1 MTSERDLIEAMG
13 SEPPIL
19 AGSRKAPDRRDVSL
33 RWLSGTFLTGIA
45 SSALMGFALFAALDG
60 REQLALP
67 GQALAAVD
75 VATASGQAQ
84 KGGRLAASQPRAKPV
99 DRSVMEVSTVVHEG
113 DHDVVRRRP
122 YALFKMS
129 LAANHTTDISY
140 PRFNPLTIV
149 ASGKTDPAPATSTG
163 QIYGA
168 QVDSEVSLKSVDFPI
183 GKTSLRYAASLDARE
198 AERIAR
204 KDADALTS
212 PTMQLASLYLPV
224 SPAANRNSPFVRFEA
239 SGNARVTAENVSVT
253 PMNNL
258 DIADANFGD
267 DIIPF
272 RTDETITEAMTAG
285 GFGKPEATEVSEA
298 LARLLESDSLSQGD
312 VLRLGIEQADG
323 DVRIMRASVYANG
336 NHIVTVARND
346 RGRFV
351 IGAQPPPSAAVAHAF
366 DDTPVPTIVERDLPD
381 LYDGIYRAGLSYG
394 MSETMIARVIRLLAP
409 VVDFKAEMKPSDR
422 LEVFFSSPDSDG
434 RATAGSQLLFL
445 DANIDGK
452 ETRLYRFQDKKGE
465 VDYYNSEGKSIHPFL
480 LRDPVPNGVFTSP
493 FGMRRHPIL
502 GYKRM
507 HWGCDWAAPRG
518 TPILS
523 VGDGVVVKAGWDS
536 GGYGNQTIISYGNGY
551 ESSYNHQSAIA
562 KGIRPG
568 AHVRQG
574 QVIGYVG
581 TTGESTGPHL
591 HYEIIVNGTK
601 VDPMKVRLPE
611 RKPLKGEALLAFE
624 HERKRIDS
632 LLENTGKPASAEV
645 ASR

>member
-1 MTSERDLIEAMG
+1 M
-13 SEPPIL
+13 L

-45 SSALMGFALFAALDG
+45 SSVLMGFALFAALDG

-84 KGGRLAASQPRAKPV
+84 KGGRLAASEPRAKPV
-99 DRSVMEVSTVVHEG
+99 DRSVMDVSTVVHEG

-140 PRFNPLTIV
+140 PQFNPLTIV
-149 ASGKTDPAPATSTG
+149 ASGKTDPAPASATG

-168 QVDSEVSLKSVDFPI
+168 QVDSEVSLRSVDFPI
-183 GKTSLRYAASLDARE
+183 GRRSLPYAASLDEKE

-204 KDADALTS
+204 NDADALTS
-212 PTMQLASLYLPV
+212 PTMQLASLYLPI
-224 SPAANRNSPFVRFEA
+224 SPAPAPSASFIHPEA
-239 SGNARVTAENVSVT
+239 SSNARVTAENVSVT

-258 DIADANFGD
+258 DVADANFGD
-267 DIIPF
+267 DVIPF
-272 RTDETITEAMTAG
+272 RTDQTISDAMTAG
-285 GFGKPEATEVSEA
+285 GFSSEEAGNISQA

-312 VLRLGIEQADG
+312 VLRLGIEQTDG
-323 DVRIMRASVYANG
+323 SVRIMRASVYSDG
-336 NHIVTVARND
+336 KHIVTVARND
-346 RGRFV
+346 HGRFV
-351 IGAQPPPSAAVAHAF
+351 IGAPPPPSDAVTHAF
-366 DDTPVPTIVERDLPD
+366 DETPVPTIVQRDLPD
-381 LYDGIYRAGLSYG
+381 VYDGIYRAGLSYG
-394 MSETMIARVIRLLAP
+394 MSEAMIGQVVRLLAP
-409 VVDFKAEMKPSDR
+409 VVDFKAEMKPVDR
-422 LEVFFSSPDSDG
+422 LEVFFSAPDSKG
-434 RATAGSQLLFL
+434 KATASSQLLFL
-445 DANIDGK
+445 NAWIDGK
-452 ETRLYRFQDKKGE
+452 ETRLYRFQDKKGN
-465 VDYYNSEGKSIHPFL
+465 VDYYDSEGKSIHPFL

-518 TPILS
+518 TPVLS
-523 VGDGVVVKAGWDS
+523 VGDGIVEKAGWDS

-581 TTGESTGPHL
+581 TTGESTGPHM
-591 HYEIIVNGTK
+591 HYEVIVNGTK

-611 RKPLKGEALLAFE
+611 RKPLRGDALLAFE
-624 HERKRIDS
+624 HERKRIDT
-632 LLENTGKPASAEV
+632 LLEGVDKPASAEV
-645 ASR
+645 ATR

>member
-1 MTSERDLIEAMG
+1 MASKRDLIEAMG
-13 SEPPIL
+13 SEPPLL
-19 AGSRKAPDRRDVSL
+19 AGGRKAPDRRDVSL
-33 RWLSGTFLTGIA
+33 RWLSGTFLTGI
-45 SSALMGFALFAALDG
+45 STTLLMGFALFAALDG

-84 KGGRLAASQPRAKPV
+84 KGGRLAAAQPRAKPV

-122 YALFKMS
+122 FAVFKMS
-129 LAANHTTDISY
+129 LAANHTTDVAY
-140 PRFNPLTIV
+140 PKFNPLAIV
-149 ASGKTDPAPATSTG
+149 ANGNTDPASAASPG

-183 GKTSLRYAASLDARE
+183 GKKSLPFAASLDERE

-204 KDADALTS
+204 NDADALTS
-212 PTMQLASLYLPV
+212 PTMQLASLYLAA
-224 SPAANRNSPFVRFEA
+224 SPAPSRNSPFVHFEA
-239 SGNARVTAENVSVT
+239 SGHARVTAENVSVT
-253 PMNNL
+253 PMNNV
-258 DIADANFGD
+258 DVADADFGD

-272 RTDETITEAMTAG
+272 RTAQTIDAAMTAG
-285 GFGKPEATEVSEA
+285 GFSGAEASEVSA
-298 LARLLESDSLSQGD
+298 PLARLLETDALAQGD
-312 VLRLGIEQADG
+312 VLRLGIEQTDG
-323 DVRIMRASVYANG
+323 NVRIMRASVYSG
-336 NHIVTVARND
+336 GKHVVTVARND

-351 IGAQPPPSAAVAHAF
+351 VGTPPPPSDAVTHAF
-366 DDTPVPTIVERDLPD
+366 DDTPVPTIVDRDLPD

-394 MSETMIARVIRLLAP
+394 MSQTMISRVVRLLAP

-422 LEVFFSSPDSDG
+422 MEVFFSSPDKSG
-434 RATAGSQLLFL
+434 KATDASQLLFL
-445 DANIDGK
+445 DAEIDGK
-452 ETRLYRFQDKKGE
+452 ETRLYRFQDKNGN
-465 VDYYNSEGKSIHPFL
+465 VDYYNPEGKSVHPFL

-536 GGYGNQTIISYGNGY
+536 GGYGNQTVISYGNGY
-551 ESSYNHQSAIA
+551 ESSFNHQSAIA
-562 KGIRPG
+562 KGIKAG

-591 HYEIIVNGTK
+591 HYEVIVNGTK

-611 RKPLKGEALLAFE
+611 RKPLKGDALIAFE

-632 LLENTGKPASAEV
+632 LLESQGRQPSAEI

>member
-1 MTSERDLIEAMG
+1 MASNRDLIKAMG

-45 SSALMGFALFAALDG
+45 SSVLMGFALFAALDG
-60 REQLALP
+60 REQLAMP

-84 KGGRLAASQPRAKPV
+84 KGGRLAASLPRAKPV
-99 DRSVMEVSTVVHEG
+99 DRSVMDVSTVVHEG

-122 YALFKMS
+122 FAVFKMS
-129 LAANHTTDISY
+129 LAANHATDVSY
-140 PRFNPLTIV
+140 PKFNPLTIV
-149 ASGKTDPAPATSTG
+149 ASGNTDPAPATSTG

-168 QVDSEVSLKSVDFPI
+168 QVDSEVSLKTTDFPI
-183 GKTSLRYAASLDARE
+183 GRRSLPYAASLDGRE

-204 KDADALTS
+204 VDADALTS

-224 SPAANRNSPFVRFEA
+224 SPAPDRTGPFVHFR
-239 SGNARVTAENVSVT
+239 SDGNARVTAENVSVT
-253 PMNNL
+253 PMNDL
-258 DIADANFGD
+258 DVSDANFGD

-272 RTDETITEAMTAG
+272 RTGKTIGEAMAAA
-285 GFGKPEATEVSEA
+285 GFGGSEVAEVSEA
-298 LARLLESDSLSQGD
+298 LARLIGSDSLAQGD
-312 VLRLGIEQADG
+312 VLRLGIEQSG
-323 DVRIMRASVYANG
+323 SDVRIMRASVYSDDK
-336 NHIVTVARND
+336 HVVTVARND

-351 IGAQPPPSAAVAHAF
+351 VGAAPPPSDAVTHAF
-366 DDTPVPTIVERDLPD
+366 DDTPVPTIVQRNLPD

-394 MSETMIARVIRLLAP
+394 MSEAMIGRVVRLLAP
-409 VVDFKAEMKPSDR
+409 VVDFKAGMTPSDR
-422 LEVFFSSPDSDG
+422 LEVFFSSPD
-434 RATAGSQLLFL
+434 RAGKATESSQLLFL

-452 ETRLYRFQDKKGE
+452 ETRLYRFQGKNGN

-480 LRDPVPNGVFTSP
+480 LRDPVPSGVFTSP

-562 KGIRPG
+562 KGIKPG

-591 HYEIIVNGTK
+591 HYEVIVNGTK

-611 RKPLKGEALLAFE
+611 RKPLKGGALVAFE

-632 LLENTGKPASAEV
+632 LLESTDKATSAEV